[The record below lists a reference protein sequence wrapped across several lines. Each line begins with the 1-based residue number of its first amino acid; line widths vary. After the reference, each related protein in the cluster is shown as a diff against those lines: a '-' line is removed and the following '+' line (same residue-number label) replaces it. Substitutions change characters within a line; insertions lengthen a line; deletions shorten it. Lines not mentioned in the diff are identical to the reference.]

1 MTTNLDEMKTAGT
14 PASPGPGQGKRNW
27 NKNKSGQRGGNS
39 TIPGASNK
47 SKAQM
52 EEERKSKKEDRD
64 KWLEG
69 VREKGVNGI
78 KEGTA
83 RAVSTLC
90 QESEDGSAMMTAND
104 FLVNKLRRTLGRP
117 GGITFERGME
127 LLKKNEELY
136 QQFNTI
142 NVELAEAVKGRYT
155 PPYRYRNQDATQASP
170 ASPVALHVVENL
182 DQPEKTAAGAKATK

>member
-1 MTTNLDEMKTAGT
+1 MTTNLDEMKTAGA
-14 PASPGPGQGKRNW
+14 PASPGPGQGKRNR
-27 NKNKSGQRGGNS
+27 NKNKNGQRGGN
-39 TIPGASNK
+39 IPGAPNK
-47 SKAQM
+47 SKAQI

-117 GGITFERGME
+117 GGISFERGME

-142 NVELAEAVKGRYT
+142 NVELAAAVNGRYT

-170 ASPVALHVVENL
+170 VNPVTLHVVETPA
-182 DQPEKTAAGAKATK
+182 QQEKTAAGAKATK

>member
-1 MTTNLDEMKTAGT
+1 MTTNLDEMKTAGA
-14 PASPGPGQGKRNW
+14 PASPGPGQGKRNR
-27 NKNKSGQRGGNS
+27 NKNKNGQRGGN
-39 TIPGASNK
+39 IPGASNK

-52 EEERKSKKEDRD
+52 EEERKNKKEDRD

-78 KEGTA
+78 QAGTA

-117 GGITFERGME
+117 GGISFELGMA
-127 LLKKNEELY
+127 LLTKNEELY
-136 QQFNTI
+136 RQFNAL

-155 PPYRYRNQDATQASP
+155 PPYRYRNQDTAQASP
-170 ASPVALHVVENL
+170 ANPVSLHVVESL
-182 DQPEKTAAGAKATK
+182 AQQEKTAAGVKATK

>member
-1 MTTNLDEMKTAGT
+1 MTTNLDEMKAAGA
-14 PASPGPGQGKRNW
+14 PASPGPGKGKRNR
-27 NKNKSGQRGGNS
+27 NKNKNGQRGGNS
-39 TIPGASNK
+39 SIPGASNK
-47 SKAQM
+47 SKAQI
-52 EEERKSKKEDRD
+52 EEERKSQKEDRD

-69 VREKGVNGI
+69 VKEKGVNGI

-117 GGITFERGME
+117 GGISFERGME

-136 QQFNTI
+136 RQFNAL
-142 NVELAEAVKGRYT
+142 NMELADAVKGRYT
-155 PPYRYRNQDATQASP
+155 PPFRYRNQDATQASSD
-170 ASPVALHVVENL
+170 SPVALHVVENPA
-182 DQPEKTAAGAKATK
+182 QPEKTAAGAKATK

>member
-1 MTTNLDEMKTAGT
+1 MTTNLDEMKTAGA
-14 PASPGPGQGKRNW
+14 PASPGSGQGKRNR
-27 NKNKSGQRGGNS
+27 NKNKNGQRGGN
-39 TIPGASNK
+39 IPGAPNK
-47 SKAQM
+47 SKAQI

-117 GGITFERGME
+117 GGISFERGME

-136 QQFNTI
+136 LQFNMI
-142 NVELAEAVKGRYT
+142 NMELAEAVKGRYT
-155 PPYRYRNQDATQASP
+155 PPFRYRGQEATQASP
-170 ASPVALHVVENL
+170 ASPVAFHVVENPPL
-182 DQPEKTAAGAKATK
+182 PEKTAAGAKAIK